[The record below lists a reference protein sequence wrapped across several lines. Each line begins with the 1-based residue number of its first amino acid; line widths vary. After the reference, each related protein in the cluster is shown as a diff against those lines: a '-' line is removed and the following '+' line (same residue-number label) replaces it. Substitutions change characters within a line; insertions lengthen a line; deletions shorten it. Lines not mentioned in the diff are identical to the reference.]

1 MFQLTVMLRPDDE
14 TTSMEEAFKSIGRA
28 YDGDYTLQRSHQT
41 IKFAHEHPGAVVLA
55 RLFWLNDEAAGGQ
68 AQIARLNGQHTA
80 AARQDLQQ
88 G

>member
-1 MFQLTVMLRPDDE
+1 MFQLTVMLRPDDAAA
-14 TTSMEEAFKSIGRA
+14 SLEEAFKSIGQA

-41 IKFAHEHPGAVVLA
+41 VKFAHEHPGAVVLA

-68 AQIARLNGQHTA
+68 AQIARLNGQHAA